1 MATPTPQDQYSTII
15 GKDAKFKGELQF
27 EGGVR
32 VDGEFDGGIKTPGKV
47 MISQTG
53 SMKAQVEAGTITVE
67 GSVEGNLVAKDKV
80 ELNASGK
87 LHGDLKASKL
97 TVKEGAV
104 FVGRCEVGGAIKTGS
119 VPAKPDNMRAIADAA
134 AGKK

>member
-1 MATPTPQDQYSTII
+1 MATPTPQQQFSTVI

-32 VDGEFDGGIKTPGKV
+32 VDGEFEGGIKTSGQVLVSQGGK
-47 MISQTG
+47 
-53 SMKAQVEAGTITVE
+53 MKAEIEAGTITVE
-67 GSVEGNLVAKDKV
+67 GSVEGNLVASDRV
-80 ELNASGK
+80 ELNASGR
-87 LHGDLKASKL
+87 LNGDLKAATL

-104 FVGRCEVGGAIKTGS
+104 FIGRCEVGGTLKT
-119 VPAKPDNMRAIADAA
+119 PQKTEPMRAIADAA